1 MKEQRSFTL
10 NRRAVDRGNRLQR
23 MAISGGLGLPLAILA
38 VMVLRHYSF
47 ALTAEE
53 VAAMGA
59 VIGAFV
65 ACMHDVLRYIGL
77 YIAHRLGFN
86 PPSEEE

>member
-23 MAISGGLGLPLAILA
+23 IGISAGLGLPLAILSVRA
-38 VMVLRHYSF
+38 LRHYGID
-47 ALTAEE
+47 LTAEE

-65 ACMHDVLRYIGL
+65 ACMHDVLSYVGAYIK
-77 YIAHRLGFN
+77 HRLNFN
-86 PPSEEE
+86 PKE

>member
-38 VMVLRHYSF
+38 VRVLRHYSF

-65 ACMHDVLRYIGL
+65 ACMHDVLSYLGAYIK
-77 YIAHRLGFN
+77 HRLNFN
-86 PPSEEE
+86 PKE